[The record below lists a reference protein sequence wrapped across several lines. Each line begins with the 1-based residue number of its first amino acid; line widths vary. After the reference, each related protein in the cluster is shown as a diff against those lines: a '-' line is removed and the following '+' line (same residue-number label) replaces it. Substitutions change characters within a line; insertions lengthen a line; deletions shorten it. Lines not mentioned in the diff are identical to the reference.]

1 MLLSVHLRIAI
12 VDDAEVASFSGHHLQ
27 PDDGTSDGMC
37 SFKGSQG
44 VSFINAFHTDDRTKP
59 HREDSQVKGRL
70 LAGGREGK
78 ESVCVCVWGGGG
90 GGGGYLHQYSKKDV
104 RREGRVCIF
113 LMSIFVT
120 IPYCCSPSFSEDT
133 HSIEVGK

>member
-44 VSFINAFHTDDRTKP
+44 VSFTNAFHTDDRTKP

-70 LAGGREGK
+70 LAGSGRVK
-78 ESVCVCVWGGGG
+78 KVYVCVY

>member
-44 VSFINAFHTDDRTKP
+44 VSFTNAFHTDDRTKP

-70 LAGGREGK
+70 LAGSGRVK
-78 ESVCVCVWGGGG
+78 KVYVCVYGGGVPTSV
-90 GGGGYLHQYSKKDV
+90 LKERCEE
-104 RREGRVCIF
+104 RRESLYIF
-113 LMSIFVT
+113 NVHFRDHTLLL
-120 IPYCCSPSFSEDT
+120 
-133 HSIEVGK
+133 

>member
-90 GGGGYLHQYSKKDV
+90 VPTSVLKERCEE
-104 RREGRVCIF
+104 RRESLYIF
-113 LMSIFVT
+113 NVHFRDHTLLL
-120 IPYCCSPSFSEDT
+120 
-133 HSIEVGK
+133 